1 MYNADFDED
10 AELQARSWNQF
21 VRNVAAEEKEINF
34 ANAGSIQAVVTY
46 SDIMASKVQISA
58 SVKPP
63 ETQIDSFI
71 NS

>member
-1 MYNADFDED
+1 MYTADYDED

-21 VRNVAAEEKEINF
+21 VRNVPAEEKEINF

-46 SDIMASKVQISA
+46 SDIMASKVQTSA
-58 SVKPP
+58 SVKTP
-63 ETQIDSFI
+63 ETQIDSLI